1 MLSTRTGVFKRPFL
15 VGHWHT
21 RTWTTY
27 TQTTDALTIHS
38 LNDTSFPYIW
48 LRDSCPSSKCIHQN
62 SKQKLHHTSDVPL
75 TIAPIGGGVKVTSNG
90 IDIDWNDGHK
100 SYFDQRFLERHAS
113 TSKLMEWHLDH
124 HLKEETWTHSSITSN
139 LSNFF
144 IPYNNV
150 LHTSSG
156 LVQAITQLS
165 KYGILFISGVPNQQ
179 TSHESCELRTLAE
192 RFGEIRSTFYGPLWD
207 VVNGNNDGKNI
218 AYTNLELGLHM
229 DLLYFFSFLLSVVLT
244 IDAVLLF
251 FSFIQIDISN
261 IHPDIKYFIASEIKL

>member
-1 MLSTRTGVFKRPFL
+1 MLRLVTRTGPFKRPF
-15 VGHWHT
+15 VAHCQWHT

-38 LNDTSFPYIW
+38 LNNTPFPYIW
-48 LRDSCPSSKCIHQN
+48 LRDSCTSSKCIHQN
-62 SKQKLHHTSDVPL
+62 SKQKLHCSSDISL
-75 TIAPIGGGVKVTSNG
+75 TIAPVGVKVTSNG

-100 SYFDQRFLERHAS
+100 SSFDQKFLERHAS

-124 HLKEETWTHSSITSN
+124 HLKEETWTHSSIISSN
-139 LSNFF
+139 LF

-150 LHTSSG
+150 LNTSSG

-165 KYGILFISGVPNQQ
+165 KYGILFISGVPNQE
-179 TSHESCELRTLAE
+179 TSNETCELRTLAE
-192 RFGEIRSTFYGPLWD
+192 RFGEIRTTFYGPLWD

-229 DLLYFFSFLLSVVLT
+229 DLLYVSPFSFFLCGVNYNV
-244 IDAVLLF
+244 
-251 FSFIQIDISN
+251 DISN
-261 IHPDIKYFIASEIKL
+261 IHLDTKYFIASEIKL